1 MTDLQKSFSANF
13 KSKDCTFYLDEP
25 LMNHCAFRIG
35 GASEILTVPK
45 NEKTLADI
53 LKYAD
58 ERNISLHILGNGSNV
73 LIADEGLSG
82 ITVKL
87 MGGLCDLLYLGD
99 GIIASGAGVSL
110 TRLCNFAKEHSLTGL
125 EFAYGIPG
133 TVGGAV
139 YMNAGAYGGEI
150 KDVLY
155 SVRSMNKQGGDITET
170 PAADIEIA
178 YRNTAF
184 MKNDRIITSAI
195 FKLREGNPEEISAK
209 MEELM
214 GKRKNSQPLEY
225 PSAGSTFKRPVGG
238 YAAALIDQSGLK
250 GTAVGG
256 AEVSTKHAG
265 FVINKGGATFSDVM
279 ALMEIIKNT
288 VYEKHGIELHPE
300 VEILKD

>member
-1 MTDLQKSFSANF
+1 MTDLQKSFLANF
-13 KSKDCTFYLDEP
+13 NKKECTILTDEP
-25 LMNHCAFRIG
+25 LMNHCSFRIG
-35 GASEILTVPK
+35 GEAEVLAIPK
-45 NEKTLADI
+45 NEKVLSEI

-58 ERNISLHILGNGSNV
+58 ERSITVHILGNGSNV
-73 LIADEGLSG
+73 LISDEGLGG

-87 MGGLCDLLYLGD
+87 MNGLTDLIYLGD
-99 GIIASGAGVSL
+99 GIIVSGAGVSL
-110 TRLCNFAKEHSLTGL
+110 SRLCNFAKEKSLTGL

-155 SVRSMNKQGGDITET
+155 SVRSMNMKGSDITEIPAKELEISYRDT
-170 PAADIEIA
+170 P
-178 YRNTAF
+178 F
-184 MKNDRIITSAI
+184 MKNSRIITSAF
-195 FKLREGNPEEISAK
+195 FKLSEGNAEEIQGR

-225 PSAGSTFKRPVGG
+225 PSAGSTFKRPANA

-250 GTAVGG
+250 GTSVGG
-256 AEVSTKHAG
+256 AMVSEKHAG
-265 FVINKGGATFSDVM
+265 FVINYGEATCDDVLK
-279 ALMEIIKNT
+279 LMEIIKNT
-288 VYEKHGIELHPE
+288 VFEKHGIMLEPE

>member
-13 KSKDCTFYLDEP
+13 KSKECTFYTDEP

-35 GASEILTVPK
+35 GASEILAVPK
-45 NEKTLADI
+45 NEKVLTEI
-53 LKYAD
+53 LKYAK
-58 ERNISLHILGNGSNV
+58 ERNVPLHILGNGSNV

-99 GIIASGAGVSL
+99 GIIVSGAGVSL

-133 TVGGAV
+133 SVGGAV

-150 KDVLY
+150 KNVLY
-155 SVRSMNKQGGDITET
+155 SVRSMNKEGSDITET
-170 PAADIEIA
+170 SAKDIEIS
-178 YRNTAF
+178 YRNTPF
-184 MKNDRIITSAI
+184 MKNDRIITSAF
-195 FKLREGNPEEISAK
+195 FKLEEGDVQEITAK

-214 GKRKNSQPLEY
+214 SKRKSSQPLDF
-225 PSAGSTFKRPVGG
+225 PSAGSTFKRPATG
-238 YAAALIDQSGLK
+238 YAAALIDRSGLK
-250 GTAVGG
+250 GTSVGG
-256 AEVSTKHAG
+256 AQVSTKHAG
-265 FVINKGGATFSDVM
+265 FVINTGGATFKDVT
-279 ALMEIIKNT
+279 ALMEIIKTT
-288 VYEKHGIELHPE
+288 VYEKHGIRLEPE